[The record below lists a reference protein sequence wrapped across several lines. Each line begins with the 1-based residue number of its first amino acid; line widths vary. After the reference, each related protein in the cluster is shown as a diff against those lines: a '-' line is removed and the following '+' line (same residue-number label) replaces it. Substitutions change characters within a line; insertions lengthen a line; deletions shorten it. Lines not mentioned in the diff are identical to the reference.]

1 MYVVGL
7 TKLSILFQY
16 DLPCKVDDFN
26 VDEILVFRHNQH

>member
-26 VDEILVFRHNQH
+26 VNANLVFRHNQH